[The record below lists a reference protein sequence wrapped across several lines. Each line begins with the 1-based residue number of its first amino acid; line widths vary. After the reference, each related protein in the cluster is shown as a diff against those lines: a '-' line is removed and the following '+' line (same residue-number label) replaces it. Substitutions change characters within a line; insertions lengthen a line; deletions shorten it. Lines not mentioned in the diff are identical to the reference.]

1 MAGINVPI
9 GPAIV
14 EYGEGADMHTY
25 DITKG
30 GIVFTSTSSTQDIT
44 VDQHGDTIVKSIFKG
59 GSAQVVVPFALQD
72 LERIQAAI
80 PNSTYTTDG
89 VKEKVVVKSQAGYNM
104 LDNAKKLIIKPT
116 SPDTTPNDWITIPLA
131 GAKSDLEYT
140 YNSDNERVANLT
152 FMAYPDMDD
161 EGTLF
166 ILGDETAAPSAG

>member
-14 EYGEGADMHTY
+14 EYGTGVDMKTF

-30 GIVFTSTSSTQDIT
+30 GIVFTSTSATQDIT
-44 VDQHGDTIVKSIFKG
+44 VDQYGDTIVKSIFKG

-72 LERIQAAI
+72 LERIQAAL
-80 PNSTYTTDG
+80 PNSEYITDG
-89 VKEKVVVKSQAGYNM
+89 TKEKVVVRSNAGYDM
-104 LDNAKKLIIKPT
+104 LENSKQLIIKPT

-131 GAKSDLEYT
+131 GAKTDLEYT

-152 FMAYPDMDD
+152 FMAYPDLDD

-166 ILGDETAAPSAG
+166 ILGDVTAVAPIA